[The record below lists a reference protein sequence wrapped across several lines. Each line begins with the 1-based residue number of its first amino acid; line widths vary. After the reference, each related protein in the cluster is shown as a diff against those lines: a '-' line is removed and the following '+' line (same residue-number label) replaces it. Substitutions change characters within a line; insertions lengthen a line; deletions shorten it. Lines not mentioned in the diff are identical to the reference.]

1 MSDSSVTGTPELPE
15 VFRGSWARRTGLLT
29 AGELRGPKVRRLF
42 QDAYARADVVVTHE
56 LRCRAAALI
65 VPRQAVLTGRSA
77 ATVRGV
83 DLAKPYDPVEFVV
96 PEKYRFGPID
106 GIHVRRTAVGRRQS
120 RHWQGIRIARPARIA
135 LDLVLRLSPRK
146 RSWARRLRQ
155 GVPDLDAFLRA
166 VHVPLRTLVA
176 MFFCR
181 RNRGIR
187 LAREALQMV
196 DLRAESRP
204 ESETRVILDLADY
217 DPTPQH
223 PVPVGRRHYRLD
235 LALKRYKIGI
245 EYDGIWHN
253 APEQQQRDR
262 ERRAAI
268 IAEGWAVITLTR
280 DHLAGDHRHILELV
294 QQAIDA
300 RATTR
305 A

>member
-1 MSDSSVTGTPELPE
+1 MSDSYVTGTPELPE

-29 AGELRGPKVRRLF
+29 EGELRGPKVRRLF
-42 QDAYARADVVVTHE
+42 QDAYARADVAVTHE

-96 PEKYRFGPID
+96 PEKYRFGPIV

-120 RHWQGIRIARPARIA
+120 RHWHGIRIARPARIT

-146 RSWARRLRQ
+146 RGWARRLREA
-155 GVPDLDAFLRA
+155 VPDLDAFLRA
-166 VHVPLRTLVA
+166 IHVRFRTLVA
-176 MFFCR
+176 MFSRR

-196 DLRAESRP
+196 DLRAESPP
-204 ESETRVILDLADY
+204 ESETRVILTLADY

-223 PVPVGRRHYRLD
+223 PVHVGRHRYRLD
-235 LALKRYKIGI
+235 LALRRYKVGI
-245 EYDGIWHN
+245 EYDGTWHN
-253 APEQQQRDR
+253 EPEQRRRDQA
-262 ERRAAI
+262 RRAAI
-268 IAEGWAVITLTR
+268 IAEGWIMITLTR
-280 DHLAGDHRHILELV
+280 DHLAGDHHHILELV
-294 QQAIDA
+294 QQAVDA
-300 RATTR
+300 RAVMR
-305 A
+305 G